1 MPTSHAPMSCQVL
14 YPLDAGGHITP
25 RLRVSPHAA
34 VDLVNAPVS
43 EWTAYLHPSEAQ
55 EIGRQVARWLDAR
68 TNGAG
73 FLEAMAYAITNRH
86 RLSDMEAV
94 LGL

>member
-1 MPTSHAPMSCQVL
+1 MSSHAPLSCQVI
-14 YPLDAGGHITP
+14 YPLVAGGHTTP
-25 RLRVSPHAA
+25 RLIVSSHTA
-34 VDLVNAPVS
+34 VDLVNSPVS
-43 EWTAYLHPSEAQ
+43 EWTADLHPSEAQ

-73 FLEAMAYAITNRH
+73 FLEAMAHAITNRH
-86 RLSDMEAV
+86 TRIDMEAV